1 MRAVLTEFFPSFTR
15 EGAPVSG
22 MGVTV
27 RRNCEAQSSIT
38 GASMA
43 TYDEMSPAARQQLM
57 QALGSLSGLRE
68 GPKGTFPDG
77 THYEYDPDLKGTV
90 EVTSSGDR
98 FPVALVRGEL
108 KRDSANVVARKGEA
122 A

>member
-1 MRAVLTEFFPSFTR
+1 
-15 EGAPVSG
+15 
-22 MGVTV
+22 
-27 RRNCEAQSSIT
+27 
-38 GASMA
+38 MA

-57 QALGSLSGLRE
+57 QALRSLSGLRE

-98 FPVALVRGEL
+98 FPVAFVRGEL
-108 KRDSANVVARKGEA
+108 KRDSENVVARKGEA

>member
-1 MRAVLTEFFPSFTR
+1 MKRVISLPFQVAGRQGRTFIRV
-15 EGAPVSG
+15 
-22 MGVTV
+22 
-27 RRNCEAQSSIT
+27 CT

-43 TYDEMSPAARQQLM
+43 TYDEMSPVARQQLM
-57 QALGSLSGLRE
+57 QALRSLSGLRE

-90 EVTSSGDR
+90 EVTPSGDR

-108 KRDSANVVARKGEA
+108 KRDSENVVARKGEA